1 MICHDSSKSQSFT
14 NDSSITPSN
23 SPYFAIFFRDKSSR
37 HLGFPIHLG
46 VAKVVES
53 PISRRQNPRSKSQ
66 SLEQLGD
73 VGGFS
78 AFGGTTGRFLPPKR
92 WFISLRLWIN
102 CYFCPLKWW
111 FISLRLV
118 QYGFKW
124 IYVTFLLSSKHGLVT
139 SGGLMTIMTYCGLRI
154 SRNLAN
160 LPSNMGIYN
169 GFNHQKMAI
178 PPSWLGLNH

>member
-23 SPYFAIFFRDKSSR
+23 SPCFAIFFRDKSSR
-37 HLGFPIHLG
+37 HLGFPTHLG

-78 AFGGTTGRFLPPKR
+78 ELM
-92 WFISLRLWIN
+92 SVEQLVD
-102 CYFCPLKWW
+102 FCPLKWW

-118 QYGFKW
+118 QYGFIW

-154 SRNLAN
+154 SRNLRN

-169 GFNHQKMAI
+169 GFIHQKWQYHQAD
-178 PPSWLGLNH
+178 

>member
-1 MICHDSSKSQSFT
+1 MIAVNPSHSRMIHQSLPVTLHILPFFFEINHPDT
-14 NDSSITPSN
+14 WVFPHIWAWQRLWRVPFREGRTHGPSPKASN
-23 SPYFAIFFRDKSSR
+23 NWVMSEDFLRS
-37 HLGFPIHLG
+37 
-46 VAKVVES
+46 VEQLVDFY
-53 PISRRQNPRSKSQ
+53 RQN
-66 SLEQLGD
+66 GD
-73 VGGFS
+73 LFHCDYGLT
-78 AFGGTTGRFLPPKR
+78 A
-92 WFISLRLWIN
+92 I
-102 CYFCPLKWW
+102 FCPLKWW